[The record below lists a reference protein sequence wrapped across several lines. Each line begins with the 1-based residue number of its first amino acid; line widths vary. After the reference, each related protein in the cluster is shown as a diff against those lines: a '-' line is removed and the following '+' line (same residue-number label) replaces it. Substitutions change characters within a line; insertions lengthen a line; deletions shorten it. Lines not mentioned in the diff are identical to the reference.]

1 MGLIDVV
8 DVRKVY
14 SGDLLFEHVSFSVNA
29 GEKVAL
35 IGNNGTG
42 KTTLVKMILG
52 QEPYESGTI
61 SITNKTSIGYL
72 SQVMIRSFEHSLY
85 EELLDAF
92 QDVIQLEGSL
102 KEASQMLAHNPNDP
116 ILLKKY
122 GDLEHRFST
131 AGGYDYP
138 HRLDTIIHQ
147 FGFTRSDYDRL
158 IKTFSGGER
167 NKIAFSKLLLQQPD
181 VLILDEP
188 TNHLDMNTIEWLEEY
203 LRTYPGAILL
213 ISHDRYFIDAV
224 CNGIVELAFHTGERF
239 SGNYS
244 YYLNEKVLR
253 YEQRLKA
260 FQLQER
266 EIAHLE
272 ELIRK
277 FKPKPSKVSFAKD
290 REKKLARIQ
299 ANRVEKPKMNRKRVQ
314 WTIRAEMTHRVRQ
327 FTLSNLSFGHHNLP
341 LCGPVNLSVS
351 AGDKIA
357 IIGPN
362 GIGKTTL
369 LKTIANMITPISG
382 EIIRH
387 RELKVGYID
396 QNQIQ
401 IDSESTLF
409 DFVHDQYPMM
419 SNFEV
424 RRQLGGFL
432 FTEEDVFKRVN
443 QLSGG
448 EKVRLSFA
456 ILMLRKYDVLLL
468 DEPTNHLDIETRK
481 VLESSLRDFEGTI
494 IFVSHDRYFIDELA
508 TRIVELNE
516 QSVTVFDGDYEHFQ
530 MENIKI
536 APQSLEPSSSAPLK
550 KEIAK
555 PNLRTSIKDQ
565 ENRLQKLEEKM
576 EVLHEEMLMPS
587 TIQDYRAMQQLEAE
601 LRVLEEEWNRCSE
614 QYMDLIHQEESLS
627 S

>member
-1 MGLIDVV
+1 MGLIDVM
-8 DVRKVY
+8 DVRKEY
-14 SGDLLFEHVSFSVNA
+14 SGDLLFEHVSFSGNV
-29 GEKVAL
+29 GDKIAL

-52 QEPYESGTI
+52 QETYESGSI
-61 SITNKTSIGYL
+61 SIANKTTIGYL

-92 QDVIQLEGSL
+92 QEVIQLETNL
-102 KEASQMLAHNPNDP
+102 KEASQMLAVNPNDP
-116 ILLKKY
+116 LLLKKY
-122 GDLEHRFST
+122 GDLEHRFSA

-147 FGFTRSDYDRL
+147 FGFTRMDYNRL

-188 TNHLDMNTIEWLEEY
+188 TNHLDMSTIEWLEEY

-224 CNGIVELAFHTGERF
+224 CDSIVELAFHTGERF

-299 ANRVEKPKMNRKRVQ
+299 ANRIEKPKMSSKGVH
-314 WTIRAEMTHRVRQ
+314 WTIRADITHRVRQ
-327 FTLSNLSFGHHNLP
+327 FTLVNLSFGHSTQP
-341 LCGPVNLSVS
+341 LCCPINLAVS

-369 LKTIANMITPISG
+369 LKTIANMMNPLSG
-382 EIIRH
+382 EMIRH
-387 RELKVGYID
+387 RDLKVGYID
-396 QNQIQ
+396 QNLIQ

-409 DFVHDQYPMM
+409 DYVHDLYPMM

-456 ILMLRKYDVLLL
+456 ILMLKKYDILLL

-494 IFVSHDRYFIDELA
+494 LFVSHDRYFIDELA
-508 TRIVELNE
+508 TRIVELSE
-516 QSVTVFDGDYEHFQ
+516 HSVVVFDGDYEHYQ
-530 MENIKI
+530 KEHASIVPQI
-536 APQSLEPSSSAPLK
+536 LAPLSSSNAK
-550 KEIAK
+550 KETTK
-555 PNLRTSIKDQ
+555 PSLRNAIKDH
-565 ENRLQKLEEKM
+565 ENRLEKLEAKM
-576 EVLHEEMLMPS
+576 EMLHEEMLMPS
-587 TIQDYRAMQQLEAE
+587 TTQDYRVMQRLEAE
-601 LRVLEEEWNRCSE
+601 LQELEEEWNRCSE
-614 QYMDLIHQEESLS
+614 QYMNLIHQEQSLS